1 MVKWKRKW
9 VKGVHFEVAGTTYEF
24 KINKGIYIY
33 IGQLNLANKM

>member
-9 VKGVHFEVAGTTYEF
+9 IKGVHFEVAGTTYEL
-24 KINKGIYIY
+24 KINKGIY